1 MHQVVKKFFLL
12 VCLLVAAFFA
22 NYFGYLSIPWLDID
36 VFPAFSDATEAS
48 DQAMKQALDF
58 DKTKISD

>member
-1 MHQVVKKFFLL
+1 MHQVIKQFFLL

-36 VFPAFSDATEAS
+36 VFAAYSDAADAS
-48 DQAMKQALDF
+48 DQAMRQALDI
-58 DKTKISD
+58 DKAKISD

>member
-1 MHQVVKKFFLL
+1 MHQVMKKLFLL

-36 VFPAFSDATEAS
+36 AFPAYGDAAEAT
-48 DQAMKQALDF
+48 DRMKQALDI
-58 DKTKISD
+58 DKAKISD

>member
-22 NYFGYLSIPWLDID
+22 NFFGYLSIPWLDID
-36 VFPAFSDATEAS
+36 LFPAYGDAAKAS
-48 DQAMKQALDF
+48 DQAMRQALDF
-58 DKTKISD
+58 DEAKISD

>member
-58 DKTKISD
+58 DKAKISD